1 MWALAGLLFFCA
13 KWISLHRCAAAAARS
28 SFGRMAGYVFLWP
41 GLDAVAFCG
50 PLRAPRPPARE
61 WIWASAKT
69 VFGASLIWLA
79 TRLAWSAHPAGAAWI
94 AMAGVVFLLHF
105 GAFHLASL
113 CWRAAGVNATP
124 IMRSPIAATSLG
136 RFWGGRWNRAF
147 TDFMQPHFFVPMAKR
162 FGACDAMLAVFL
174 VSGLLHEFV
183 ISLPARGGYG
193 LPTAYFAIQ
202 AAGLCL
208 ERSQF
213 GARLGLGRGFR
224 GWLFSVIVTVGPLY
238 WLFHPVF
245 VCHVILPMLR
255 AVGAT

>member
-1 MWALAGLLFFCA
+1 
-13 KWISLHRCAAAAARS
+13 
-28 SFGRMAGYVFLWP
+28 
-41 GLDAVAFCG
+41 
-50 PLRAPRPPARE
+50 
-61 WIWASAKT
+61 
-69 VFGASLIWLA
+69 
-79 TRLAWSAHPAGAAWI
+79 
-94 AMAGVVFLLHF
+94 
-105 GAFHLASL
+105 
-113 CWRAAGVNATP
+113 
-124 IMRSPIAATSLG
+124 
-136 RFWGGRWNRAF
+136 
-147 TDFMQPHFFVPMAKR
+147 
-162 FGACDAMLAVFL
+162 MLAVFL

-213 GARLGLGRGFR
+213 GACLGLGRGFR